1 MIDEK
6 ALVRAVKRAMENAGT
21 LPAKEAVKLVPADW
35 HRICAFVLGTADES
49 AKPKEAEGLAEW
61 SESLPKEPTPALRE
75 AFARYKD
82 IFPDPVFPTSVKL
95 GSRLTVEGVEAV
107 VVPVEPTR
115 RMVEIIAY
123 HPVEDRNREQASELY
138 SAMLSAAGDGR

>member
-49 AKPKEAEGLAEW
+49 AKPKEAEGL
-61 SESLPKEPTPALRE
+61 
-75 AFARYKD
+75 
-82 IFPDPVFPTSVKL
+82 KL